1 MQSLHAHRE
10 RLYVYSSK
18 SLILPPAPHPPSPTP
33 ILLPM
38 QKDLQ
43 DFPLVFDINLDYPST
58 MSRLQYLVDGYYI
71 DNATDSIDVTLVT
84 FNGEWFK
91 EEGAWT
97 VPA

>member
-1 MQSLHAHRE
+1 
-10 RLYVYSSK
+10 
-18 SLILPPAPHPPSPTP
+18 
-33 ILLPM
+33 M